1 MDISQDL
8 EEALGGIL
16 PPSHHTTPQD
26 TPTDMPRPSHEPSSL
41 INSTTKEDEEEWENW
56 DSSNLTAFEE
66 GDGEKAGSQNN
77 AHHQEEQSEK
87 PMVGVNVGVTIAVLG
102 VVALIVLVTVG
113 VLKEHRF
120 IRFQGWRLLQAGER
134 DTTVGIKA
142 TDGITTMRDADKK
155 KRKKKKK
162 KRRMSP
168 RRKLQSLLG
177 PSHLGFS
184 RLRTYDSNSEDE
196 EFPVFNRV

>member
-1 MDISQDL
+1 MDEALPDHDNATPTETSNTTVSGSGEELSNSTVSNVSNSD
-8 EEALGGIL
+8 EEAAA
-16 PPSHHTTPQD
+16 D
-26 TPTDMPRPSHEPSSL
+26 
-41 INSTTKEDEEEWENW
+41 
-56 DSSNLTAFEE
+56 
-66 GDGEKAGSQNN
+66 SQNI
-77 AHHQEEQSEK
+77 AHLEDKDSKK
-87 PMVGVNVGVTIAVLG
+87 PTVGVNVGVTVAALAI
-102 VVALIVLVTVG
+102 VALIVLVTVG

-134 DTTVGIKA
+134 DTTVGVKPSEG
-142 TDGITTMRDADKK
+142 TTTMRDVEKKK
-155 KRKKKKK
+155 KRKKK
-162 KRRMSP
+162 RTLSP

>member
-1 MDISQDL
+1 MESQ
-8 EEALGGIL
+8 I
-16 PPSHHTTPQD
+16 
-26 TPTDMPRPSHEPSSL
+26 
-41 INSTTKEDEEEWENW
+41 
-56 DSSNLTAFEE
+56 
-66 GDGEKAGSQNN
+66 N
-77 AHHQEEQSEK
+77 AHQEKTDNSK
-87 PMVGVNVGVTIAVLG
+87 KSTVGVNVGVTIATLAI
-102 VVALIVLVTVG
+102 VALIVLVTVG

-120 IRFQGWRLLQAGER
+120 IKFQGWRLLQAGER

-142 TDGITTMRDADKK
+142 SDGTTTMREADKKK
-155 KRKKKKK
+155 KRKKKRK
-162 KRRMSP
+162 MSP